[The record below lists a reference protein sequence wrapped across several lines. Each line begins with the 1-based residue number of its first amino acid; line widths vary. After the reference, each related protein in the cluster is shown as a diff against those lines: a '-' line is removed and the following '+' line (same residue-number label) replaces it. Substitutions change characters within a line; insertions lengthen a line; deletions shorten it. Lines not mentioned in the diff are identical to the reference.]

1 LALCESAATIARR
14 RTMRRIVQGANWR
27 RRPQKANPHFPF
39 WEGRVFLRWTPAIA
53 SRPQRRCAL
62 RLDHRFQ
69 RKNPAAQVGHN
80 CWEAL

>member
-1 LALCESAATIARR
+1 MIERR

-27 RRPQKANPHFPF
+27 RRPQKANPK
-39 WEGRVFLRWTPAIA
+39 GRVFLRWTPAIA

-62 RLDHRFQ
+62 RRDHRFQ